1 MFFTFDWTIPSLPN
15 KIKKVLENDFVDFI
29 PDVRNGIFHDVY
41 DFTLAHFNY
50 NRDEGIDE
58 YKRRIDRFKNII
70 NLSTK
75 LYFVYINEDYLYDN
89 NYRGEEFNNRIFN
102 EMLDFEK
109 YIRENY
115 IKIDYNII
123 YFNFMKYNIPVNS
136 NIINIVLNTTT
147 LFDNECASPYELFR
161 NYCGKVL
168 SELFN
173 TELTLGYTCHVF
185 NN

>member
-89 NYRGEEFNNRIFN
+89 KYREEEFNHNNFN
-102 EMLDFEK
+102 EMLELKK
-109 YIRENY
+109 YIREKY
-115 IKIDYNII
+115 IKIDYNIL
-123 YFNFMKYNIPVNS
+123 YFNFMKHKIK
-136 NIINIVLNTTT
+136 I
-147 LFDNECASPYELFR
+147 
-161 NYCGKVL
+161 
-168 SELFN
+168 
-173 TELTLGYTCHVF
+173 
-185 NN
+185 